1 MEVMS
6 ASAYGGGGAG
16 RGEEEE
22 RGEGG
27 GGTFLQQR
35 RPGQRAGRRPGSCG
49 PGPGRWE
56 EMSKHRVGAERNPL
70 PQCDRDPKL

>member
-16 RGEEEE
+16 RGEEGE

-27 GGTFLQQR
+27 
-35 RPGQRAGRRPGSCG
+35 PSCSSVAPGS
-49 PGPGRWE
+49 GR
-56 EMSKHRVGAERNPL
+56 GAVQAPAG
-70 PQCDRDPKL
+70 QAQAAGKK